1 MKKTNAP
8 KTENAPPKSS
18 PNDRTV
24 NFWLCAL
31 LIALLSSTLLFR
43 DIDRPFWG
51 LHSWGEAHAAWVA
64 RSHVVYGLGYT
75 KGFDTFA
82 VGNPPEQKPTRY
94 LDHPQGRTWL
104 DALAMLI
111 IGTNELAIRVPNL
124 IATFLTVLIFIKIL
138 KALTDYRVALLAG
151 FFFATF
157 PLTGYFGVWGVS
169 TWFTPTAMLTIW
181 YYLLVTG
188 IVPQKNAHKNRHKW
202 LLALLLFLILQ
213 MTWEGFFVAL
223 ALGVHFICRQI
234 KKKKFPDLST
244 LAILII
250 APLSSLLLDF
260 LILSAGRG
268 WNFHEIIEIAKWRAT
283 SGELKNLN
291 WAGWFRLFRI
301 HAVTNF
307 TAPALI
313 IAIFALTLG
322 QLYVLL
328 NPAKTTD
335 NKNKYKYKF
344 PQFWLFT
351 LPALFQLLI
360 LRGALVPHQYWERP
374 IAFPI
379 AIALAL
385 AVMIV
390 YDLLKKFNKKIAVA
404 AAATATSLVF
414 IFSMIGTNFY
424 YSYQWQ
430 PEQKI
435 NMFKELN
442 QKIPPDKYLLSFNPL
457 MYDQHEYKAA
467 SIQCEIAW
475 YLDRQIHTAQT
486 LNEILEKNKTGN
498 YPYYLIPN
506 MPQLAPVINELRKRY
521 TFEYVPGQQR
531 VSTKHGFTYK
541 GRMLPYLIFD
551 LNSTVTQQ

>member
-1 MKKTNAP
+1 MKKTDAP

-43 DIDRPFWG
+43 EIDRPFWG

-64 RSHVVYGLGYT
+64 RSHINYGLGYT

-82 VGNPPEQKPTRY
+82 LGNPPEAEPIRY
-94 LDHPQGRTWL
+94 LDHPQGRTWM
-104 DALAMLI
+104 DTIAMLI
-111 IGTNELAIRVPNL
+111 IGQNELAIRIPNL
-124 IATFLTVLIFIKIL
+124 IATFLTVLIFIRIL

-151 FFFATF
+151 FFFAIF

-169 TWFTPTAMLTIW
+169 TWFTPTALLTIW
-181 YYLLVTG
+181 YYLIVTG
-188 IVPQKNAHKNRHKW
+188 IVPKQNGPKNHHKW
-202 LLALLLFLILQ
+202 ILAVLLFLILQ
-213 MTWEGFFVAL
+213 MTWEGFFIAL
-223 ALGVHFICRQI
+223 AIGVHFICRQI
-234 KKKKFPDLST
+234 KKRKFPHFST

-268 WNFHEIIEIAKWRAT
+268 WNFYEIIEIAKWRAT
-283 SGELKNLN
+283 SGELQNLT
-291 WAGWFRLFRI
+291 WARWFELFRI

-307 TAPALI
+307 TVPALI
-313 IAIFALTLG
+313 IAILALTLG
-322 QLYVLL
+322 QFYVLTSETQT
-328 NPAKTTD
+328 AD

-351 LPALFQLLI
+351 LPAVFQLLI

-390 YDLLKKFNKKIAVA
+390 YDLLKRLNKKIAVVSA
-404 AAATATSLVF
+404 AAVTLLVF
-414 IFSMIGTNFY
+414 SFSMIGTNYY

-430 PEQKI
+430 PANKI
-435 NMFKELN
+435 KMFKELN
-442 QKIPPDKYLLSFNPL
+442 QKIPPDKYLLSYESL
-457 MYDQHEYKAA
+457 MYEQHEYKAA

-475 YLDRQIHTAQT
+475 YLDRQIHTAKT
-486 LNEILEKNKTGN
+486 LDEVLEKAKTGK

-506 MPQLAPVINELRKRY
+506 VPQLAPIINELRKRY
-521 TFEYVPGQQR
+521 TFEYIPGQQR

-541 GRMLPYLIFD
+541 GGMLTYLIFD
-551 LNSTVTQQ
+551 LNSTATQQ

>member
-1 MKKTNAP
+1 MKKTDGA
-8 KTENAPPKSS
+8 TEKAMISS
-18 PNDRTV
+18 NQENTV
-24 NFWLCAL
+24 LFWLCAS
-31 LIALLSSTLLFR
+31 LIALLSTTILFR
-43 DIDRPFWG
+43 EIDRPFWG
-51 LHSWGEAHAAWVA
+51 LHSWGESHAAWVA
-64 RSHVVYGLGYT
+64 RSHIVYGLGYT

-82 VGNPPEQKPTRY
+82 VGNPPEEKPTRY

-104 DALAMLI
+104 DAIAMLI
-111 IGTNELAIRVPNL
+111 IGTNELAIRIPNL

-181 YYLLVTG
+181 YYLVVTG
-188 IVPQKNAHKNRHKW
+188 IVPQQDGPRKRHKW
-202 LLALLLFLILQ
+202 ILAFLLFLILQ

-223 ALGVHFICRQI
+223 AVGVHFICRQI
-234 KKKKFPDLST
+234 KKKKFPHRT
-244 LAILII
+244 ILAILII
-250 APLSSLLLDF
+250 APLSSLLLNF

-283 SGELKNLN
+283 SGEMENLT
-291 WAGWFRLFRI
+291 WAGWFELFKI

-307 TAPALI
+307 TIPALVLTI
-313 IAIFALTLG
+313 LALTLG
-322 QLYVLL
+322 QLYILL
-328 NPAKTTD
+328 TAAKTTGSE
-335 NKNKYKYKF
+335 NKYKYKF

-351 LPALFQLLI
+351 LPAVFQLLI

-385 AVMIV
+385 AVMII
-390 YDLLKKFNKKIAVA
+390 YDLLRRLNEKVAVVSA
-404 AAATATSLVF
+404 AAVTLLVF
-414 IFSMIGTNFY
+414 IFCMVGTNYY
-424 YSYQWQ
+424 YSYRWQ

-435 NMFKELN
+435 KMFKELN
-442 QKIPPDKYLLSFNPL
+442 QKIPPDKYLLSYEGL

-486 LNEILEKNKTGN
+486 LNEVLEKAKTGK

-506 MPQLAPVINELRKRY
+506 MPQLAPLIKELRKRY
-521 TFEYVPGQQR
+521 AFEYVPGQQR
-531 VSTKHGFTYK
+531 ISTRQGFTYK
-541 GRMLPYLIFD
+541 GGMPPYLIFD
-551 LNSTVTQQ
+551 LNSTAEQQ